1 MASKRE
7 NIKLKSE
14 AGTYIYSEKNKSNTP
29 DRITLKKYCPKQRKH
44 VEFKETK

>member
-14 AGTYIYSEKNKSNTP
+14 AGTYVYTEKNKSNNP
-29 DRITLKKYCPKQRKH
+29 DRIVLKKYCRKQRKH
-44 VEFKETK
+44 VEFKEVK